1 MPKVRVRL
9 FASHREVARTG
20 EVMVDL
26 PEGATVA
33 DLRDELER
41 RVPALKGF
49 RASTIVAV
57 NGEFAR
63 GTRAIHS
70 GEEVAVFPPVAGG

>member
-1 MPKVRVRL
+1 MRL
-9 FASHREVARTG
+9 FASHREVAHTG

-57 NGEFAR
+57 NGEFAPEIR
-63 GTRAIHS
+63 RIASRDELAI
-70 GEEVAVFPPVAGG
+70 FPPVAGG